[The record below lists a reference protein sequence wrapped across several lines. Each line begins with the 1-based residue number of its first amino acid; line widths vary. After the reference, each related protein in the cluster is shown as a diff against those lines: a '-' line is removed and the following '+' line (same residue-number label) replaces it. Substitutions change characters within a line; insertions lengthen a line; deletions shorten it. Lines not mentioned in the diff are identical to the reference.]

1 MSLVSW
7 VVGVLVM
14 EIARPTKQTKVS
26 AMNMK
31 KLGMGSLMLMMVL
44 SMSVVGFAFPLEE
57 FKEDFKEHRS
67 TVRESLTTGD
77 YSLWQ
82 TTWNKFADLAKR
94 IAGISEER
102 FEEISTQVQEKQAE
116 REDKRA
122 DVDAAL
128 DAEDYDAFVVAVQD
142 SPRGAHLLESVDEGN
157 FETFLEL
164 REARE
169 AGDHDTAKALAAEL
183 GLERPDGRGGQQRG
197 DFGGNGFQRGNQG
210 FQGRGQGL
218 GGFGQ

>member
-1 MSLVSW
+1 MK
-7 VVGVLVM
+7 
-14 EIARPTKQTKVS
+14 IARPTKQTKVS
-26 AMNMK
+26 AMNIK

-44 SMSVVGFAFPLEE
+44 SMSAVGFAFPLEE

-67 TVRESLTTGD
+67 TVRESLSTGD

-102 FEEISTQVQEKQAE
+102 FDELAAKVQEKQAE
-116 REDKRA
+116 REVKHEA
-122 DVDAAL
+122 VETAL
-128 DAEDYDAFVVAVQD
+128 EAEDYEAFVDAVEG
-142 SPRGAHLLESVDEGN
+142 SERGSHLLESVNEGN
-157 FETFLEL
+157 FDTFLEL

-169 AGDHDTAKALAAEL
+169 AGDHETAKVLAAEL

-197 DFGGNGFQRGNQG
+197 DFQRGDFGEGAERG
-210 FQGRGQGL
+210 FRGRA
-218 GGFGQ
+218 FGTQ